1 MYLEDEF
8 DENRFET
15 NKDDCFNN
23 LSKLI
28 IEIRDFLNKLGYLNF
43 GRDIC
48 MFTNIPD
55 IPIVSGNIILDS
67 ATRTVESIRY
77 CIMNCNFADAYTL
90 LRKFRDDIFYYLYL
104 FSVYNKNS
112 NEYSYNCKMDKHE
125 ENIYDWINN
134 RQNNLYIG
142 DVLKY
147 IANNLDILKAVK
159 KFNLKKSFD
168 DLSDNLN
175 NYVHSN
181 GYLFYNQSYYRLSQK
196 EKIKELCDEFG
207 QKLIYITIVFLFL
220 LVLIKPISIMSYEYI
235 DYLDFGDIPPKN
247 SEYWVAPFVSEFFK
261 KYKNMLDKNCISY
274 LIENTKMEI

>member
-8 DENRFET
+8 DENRFEI
-15 NKDDCFNN
+15 NKDYYFNN

-48 MFTNIPD
+48 MFINIPG

-112 NEYSYNCKMDKHE
+112 DEYSYNYKMDKHE
-125 ENIYDWINN
+125 ENIYAWINN

-142 DVLKY
+142 DVLKH
-147 IANNLDILKAVK
+147 IANNPDILKAVK

-168 DLSDNLN
+168 DLSNNLN

-181 GYLFYNQSYYRLSQK
+181 GYLFSNQSYYRLSEK

-220 LVLIKPISIMSYEYI
+220 LVLIKPISIMSYDYI
-235 DYLDFGDIPPKN
+235 DYLDFGDIPPNN

-261 KYKNMLDKNCISY
+261 KHKNMLDKNCINY
-274 LIENTKMEI
+274 LMENTKMEI